1 MQEKYILILQ
11 GMWSLTASFTYIYQS
26 DIALHLELFK
36 RGMEEWE
43 MTTVSC

>member
-1 MQEKYILILQ
+1 MQEKYVLILQ
-11 GMWSLTASFTYIYQS
+11 KMWSLTTSFTCIYQS

-43 MTTVSC
+43 IATVSC